1 MTKEKK
7 IRPQYNWKF
16 KETESEEFYEWFNK
30 QDNISSSLRSILYH
44 IIDLYGSNDFLDPA
58 VQKQVFR
65 DTFILDS
72 LKNKDV
78 LSVNHE
84 MVFGV
89 GNTSYRTDESNNNI
103 PENVVNSSKEIEVE
117 NVPMISNELPKEDQG
132 VKKSKLKEKSSLF
145 NKVDKNLI

>member
-7 IRPQYNWKF
+7 ARTQYNWKF
-16 KETESEEFYEWFNK
+16 KETESKEFYDWFNK

-44 IIDLYGSNDFLDPA
+44 IIDVYGSNDFLDPA
-58 VQKQVFR
+58 IQKQVFK

-84 MVFGV
+84 QVFRAG
-89 GNTSYRTDESNNNI
+89 NI
-103 PENVVNSSKEIEVE
+103 PYLKDKPNDNEEMPENIVNSKENDPLVSNKESKEEV
-117 NVPMISNELPKEDQG
+117 Q
-132 VKKSKLKEKSSLF
+132 VKTKSQPKEKSSVF
-145 NKVDKNLI
+145 NKVDKNLF

>member
-7 IRPQYNWKF
+7 ARTQYNWKF
-16 KETESEEFYEWFNK
+16 KETESKEFYDWFNK

-44 IIDLYGSNDFLDPA
+44 IIDVYGSNDFLDPA

-84 MVFGV
+84 QVYGA
-89 GNTSYRTDESNNNI
+89 GNILDTKDKQNEHTVSNKEKEVESD
-103 PENVVNSSKEIEVE
+103 PTVSKEE
-117 NVPMISNELPKEDQG
+117 SKEDNQMK
-132 VKKSKLKEKSSLF
+132 VKSSPPKEKSSVF
-145 NKVDKNLI
+145 NKVDKGLF

>member
-7 IRPQYNWKF
+7 ARTQYNWKF
-16 KETESEEFYEWFNK
+16 KETESKEFYDWFNK

-44 IIDLYGSNDFLDPA
+44 IIDVYGSNDFLDPA

-84 MVFGV
+84 EV
-89 GNTSYRTDESNNNI
+89 GNLSYIKDKPIEKM
-103 PENVVNSSKEIEVE
+103 PENIVNSEENETVGSNKESKEDV
-117 NVPMISNELPKEDQG
+117 Q
-132 VKKSKLKEKSSLF
+132 VKTKSHQKEKSSVF
-145 NKVDKNLI
+145 NKVNKDLF

>member
-7 IRPQYNWKF
+7 ARTQYNWKF
-16 KETESEEFYEWFNK
+16 KETESKEFYDWFNK

-44 IIDLYGSNDFLDPA
+44 IIDVYGSNDFLDPA

-84 MVFGV
+84 EV
-89 GNTSYRTDESNNNI
+89 GNLPYIKDKPNEKM
-103 PENVVNSSKEIEVE
+103 PENIVNSKENETVGSNKESKEEV
-117 NVPMISNELPKEDQG
+117 Q
-132 VKKSKLKEKSSLF
+132 VKTKSHQKEKSSVF
-145 NKVDKNLI
+145 NKVNKDLF

>member
-7 IRPQYNWKF
+7 ARTQYNWKF
-16 KETESEEFYEWFNK
+16 KENESKEFYDWFNK

-44 IIDLYGSNDFLDPA
+44 IIDVYGSNDFLDPA

-78 LSVNHE
+78 LRVNHE
-84 MVFGV
+84 QVYGA
-89 GNTSYRTDESNNNI
+89 GNILDTKDNPNEHTVSNKEKEVESD
-103 PENVVNSSKEIEVE
+103 PTVSKEE
-117 NVPMISNELPKEDQG
+117 SKEDNQ
-132 VKKSKLKEKSSLF
+132 VKVKSSPPKEKSSVF
-145 NKVDKNLI
+145 NKVDKGLF

>member
-7 IRPQYNWKF
+7 ARTQYNWKF
-16 KETESEEFYEWFNK
+16 KETESKEFYDWFNK

-44 IIDLYGSNDFLDPA
+44 IIDVYGSNDFLDPA

-84 MVFGV
+84 QVYGA
-89 GNTSYRTDESNNNI
+89 GNILDMKDKQNEHTVSNKEKEVESD
-103 PENVVNSSKEIEVE
+103 PTVSKEE
-117 NVPMISNELPKEDQG
+117 SKEDNQMK
-132 VKKSKLKEKSSLF
+132 VKSSPPKEKSSVF
-145 NKVDKNLI
+145 NKVDKGLF

>member
-7 IRPQYNWKF
+7 ARTQYNWKF
-16 KETESEEFYEWFNK
+16 KETESKEFYDWFNK

-44 IIDLYGSNDFLDPA
+44 IIDVYGSNDFLDPA

-84 MVFGV
+84 EFGNV
-89 GNTSYRTDESNNNI
+89 PYIKDKPNEKM
-103 PENVVNSSKEIEVE
+103 PENIVNSKETDPVVSNKESKEEVR
-117 NVPMISNELPKEDQG
+117 
-132 VKKSKLKEKSSLF
+132 KKSTSHPKEKSSVF
-145 NKVDKNLI
+145 NKVNKDLF

>member
-7 IRPQYNWKF
+7 ARTQYNWKF
-16 KETESEEFYEWFNK
+16 KENESKEFYDWFNK

-44 IIDLYGSNDFLDPA
+44 IIDVYGSNDFLDPA
-58 VQKQVFR
+58 VQKQVFK

-84 MVFGV
+84 EV
-89 GNTSYRTDESNNNI
+89 GNLPYIKDKPNEKM
-103 PENVVNSSKEIEVE
+103 PENIVNSQENETVGSNKESKEDV
-117 NVPMISNELPKEDQG
+117 Q
-132 VKKSKLKEKSSLF
+132 VKTKSHQKEKSSVF
-145 NKVDKNLI
+145 NKVNKDLF